1 MYDQAHITDE
11 CRRRRAEELATIRAR
26 AKGNLEA
33 LCKQLTLP
41 VPLLLALAA
50 GLMAGD
56 AAITISGAKLPLAL
70 AQLAVMLSVVLAIL
84 QCARLSFALS
94 RDLNAAPSDE
104 TLRALLRD
112 NPTTLNP
119 FYALPPGGG
128 GFFGFLEK
136 ALAMLP
142 VSGVGLTIGLA
153 AAFLFPLTSVP
164 GVTEEVLV
172 GLILGMS
179 LLHAIAF
186 AGAIF
191 GVFSIL
197 TWPRRLWFSV
207 TLLGGVMLGWY
218 AAGVVQDL
226 RAQAPHQPPPPIT
239 APGQQP

>member
-1 MYDQAHITDE
+1 MP
-11 CRRRRAEELATIRAR
+11 RRRTKR
-26 AKGNLEA
+26 
-33 LCKQLTLP
+33 
-41 VPLLLALAA
+41 
-50 GLMAGD
+50 
-56 AAITISGAKLPLAL
+56 
-70 AQLAVMLSVVLAIL
+70 
-84 QCARLSFALS
+84 CARCYA
-94 RDLNAAPSDE
+94 
-104 TLRALLRD
+104 TTLLRF
-112 NPTTLNP
+112 NP

-207 TLLGGVMLGWY
+207 TFLGWAGTRREWCRICAPRLRISRPLPSPHRASSRNERSSLRTAVARWP
-218 AAGVVQDL
+218 AARITLRQGIRVVRD
-226 RAQAPHQPPPPIT
+226 T
-239 APGQQP
+239 G